1 MASDRM
7 WGGLPFMTPSRTCMK
22 YLYHAKVIDEEDV
35 PVGAH
40 YRAREDMLKNVSY
53 QKSADSVCNVVLLC
67 CAVEG
72 E

>member
-1 MASDRM
+1 
-7 WGGLPFMTPSRTCMK
+7 MK